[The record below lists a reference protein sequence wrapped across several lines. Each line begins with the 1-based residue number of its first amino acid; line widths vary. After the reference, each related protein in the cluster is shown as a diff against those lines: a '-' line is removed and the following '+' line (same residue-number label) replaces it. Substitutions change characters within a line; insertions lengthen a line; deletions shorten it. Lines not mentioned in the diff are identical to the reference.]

1 MPVGDMESVLADL
14 GRRENQAATPGL
26 ITRETRPSPAP
37 APVAFAPIYFPGTA
51 HYSDAARIQLSPGE
65 ERNGVNFDVD
75 YVRVATIEGTVIG
88 EIPKLD
94 SAQLGIIAPGPRVSA
109 LSGAA
114 AIIVKPPNDRG
125 EFSIGSVPPGQYRII
140 VRGRRG
146 PADPAGTSSPPDRSG
161 GGGSAGG
168 NSGAAKPA
176 PPTPYTGEQLF
187 AVVDIDVR
195 AQDVKGLLLTLQP
208 GGTLA
213 GKLMFDGSAAIP
225 DNLGIIRVG
234 LTQTATSGAVFSA
247 GPGLGT
253 ALTNLAPVSP
263 SPDGTFR
270 IMGIGPAAYVLNV
283 MLPTELRQIWR
294 LRSAMV
300 EGRDLLDES
309 IEGPTVRLEGVTVTL
324 TDRRT
329 ELSGTL
335 QSASGQ
341 PAAEYFIVVFSQDR
355 RHWRAGARRSQ
366 STRPDT
372 NGRFRLTDLPP
383 GEYFLAALT
392 DLDPRELEDPDF
404 LEQAAQAAI
413 KVSVVEG
420 RTTVQDIRIR

>member
-1 MPVGDMESVLADL
+1 
-14 GRRENQAATPGL
+14 
-26 ITRETRPSPAP
+26 
-37 APVAFAPIYFPGTA
+37 
-51 HYSDAARIQLSPGE
+51 
-65 ERNGVNFDVD
+65 
-75 YVRVATIEGTVIG
+75 
-88 EIPKLD
+88 
-94 SAQLGIIAPGPRVSA
+94 
-109 LSGAA
+109 
-114 AIIVKPPNDRG
+114 
-125 EFSIGSVPPGQYRII
+125 
-140 VRGRRG
+140 
-146 PADPAGTSSPPDRSG
+146 
-161 GGGSAGG
+161 
-168 NSGAAKPA
+168 
-176 PPTPYTGEQLF
+176 
-187 AVVDIDVR
+187 
-195 AQDVKGLLLTLQP
+195 
-208 GGTLA
+208 
-213 GKLMFDGSAAIP
+213 
-225 DNLGIIRVG
+225 
-234 LTQTATSGAVFSA
+234 
-247 GPGLGT
+247 
-253 ALTNLAPVSP
+253 
-263 SPDGTFR
+263 
-270 IMGIGPAAYVLNV
+270 MGIGPAAYVLNV